1 MVHSLMLCRISF
13 AALGLAAF
21 MQTGFAVPVDCH
33 PPPALEHEVH
43 SHPTVRSWAA
53 LGGWYGEKQQFG
65 CAIPAFQAAIRL
77 DPDSARMHYFLG
89 LTLSSAGKQD
99 AAAEELEK
107 SISLDSKEIR
117 PRLALGVA
125 LNQLNREA
133 EAEAAWESVLNIDP
147 NSVAAIDWLA
157 KGRISRGEFASAIDL
172 LHGVP
177 RDENLTLDLSVA
189 YARAGLFDD
198 ASETLKAAFARSPG
212 SVRLAS
218 ALASVYVQSHRNQEA
233 ESVLREFL
241 NKHPSDTL
249 TQILYLRLL
258 VLQGNSSTARPL
270 AKRLLAEE
278 PGNFDALYLSGIIE
292 REAQEYPAAIA
303 DLKAAAALDPNHY
316 DVRYH
321 LGIALFRSQQTE
333 AAREQLEKAVQLD
346 PSEAEAHFQLAQV
359 LRALGQTDEAQI
371 QLKVY
376 QQRMQELTKRTL
388 AISKAGQAA
397 QSMKAGDADAAA
409 ALYREAIE
417 AQPDDAIL
425 QYNLGL
431 ALERTGDAA
440 AERTAL
446 EAAVRL
452 KPGFAEAENQ
462 LGYVSA
468 RAGDLSAAETHF
480 RNALVAAPSY
490 AEAANNLGTMLSQ
503 HGRENEGEVYLRS
516 AVTANPRYVPAWV
529 NLAATLAS
537 ESRFEEA
544 RTAVANALRIDARDS
559 DALRLRQMLSTVPGA
574 DGSASGL
581 GRGPITA
588 PSQPNAPMP
597 H

>member
-1 MVHSLMLCRISF
+1 MTI
-13 AALGLAAF
+13 LGLAAF
-21 MQTGFAVPVDCH
+21 TQAGFAAPPECH
-33 PPPALEHEVH
+33 PPPALEQELRA
-43 SHPTVRSWAA
+43 HPSARTWAA
-53 LGGWYGEKQQFG
+53 VGGWYGEKQEFE
-65 CAIPAFQAAIRL
+65 CAIPAFRAAIGL
-77 DPDSARMHYFLG
+77 DPNSARMRYFLG
-89 LTLSSAGKQD
+89 LALSSAGKPD
-99 AAAEELEK
+99 AAIEEFER
-107 SISLDSKEIR
+107 SISLDPKEIQS
-117 PRLALGVA
+117 RLALGVT
-125 LNQLNREA
+125 LNRLNRES
-133 EAEAAWESVLNIDP
+133 EAEAAWEAALNIDP
-147 NSVAAIDWLA
+147 NSVAALDWLA

-172 LHGVP
+172 LRGVP

-189 YARAGLFDD
+189 YSRAGLFDD
-198 ASETLKAAFARSPG
+198 ASDILKTALAQSPG

-233 ESVLREFL
+233 ESVLRKSLEA
-241 NKHPSDTL
+241 HPGDTG
-249 TQILYLRLL
+249 TEILYLRLL
-258 VLQGNSSTARPL
+258 VLQGNSATARPL
-270 AKRLLAEE
+270 AKRLLTEQ
-278 PGNFDALYLSGIIE
+278 PKSFDALYLSGILE
-292 REAQEYPAAIA
+292 REAQEYSSAIA
-303 DLKAAAALDPNHY
+303 HLNAAAALDPNHY

-321 LGIALFRSQQTE
+321 LGIALFRSQQIE

-359 LRALGQTDEAQI
+359 LRALGQTDEAQT

-397 QSMKAGDADAAA
+397 QSVKAGDAATAA

-417 AQPDDAIL
+417 AQPEDAIL

-431 ALERTGDAA
+431 ALERMGDAS

-462 LGYVSA
+462 LGYVTA
-468 RAGDLSAAETHF
+468 RAGDMAAAEAHF

-490 AEAANNLGTMLSQ
+490 AEAANNLGTLLSQ
-503 HGRENEGEVYLRS
+503 QGREHEAEVYLRS
-516 AVTANPRYVPAWV
+516 AVVANPRYGPAWV

-537 ESRFEEA
+537 ESRFDEA
-544 RTAVANALRIDARDS
+544 RTAVANALKVNPSDS
-559 DALRLRQMLSTVPGA
+559 DALRLRQMLSTAPGGEGA
-574 DGSASGL
+574 ASGL
-581 GRGPITA
+581 ARGSATSHDHA
-588 PSQPNAPMP
+588 NGTVP